1 MKGNQSREKRKD
13 KKHHKIMN
21 KQKILI
27 VEDEAIIALH
37 LKNLIQRF
45 GPYECVTAA
54 SGEHAVELSK
64 TFDPHL
70 IFMDINLAGQINGI
84 EAARQ
89 IRTSKDVPVV
99 FVSAYNDEETM
110 EEAKQTNPAG
120 YLTKPIY
127 ARAVETTLTSIL
139 DKEVQFSASYEVQN
153 MSTKEYG
160 GILETPIMALPRF
173 ILRPEE

>member
-13 KKHHKIMN
+13 SKHYIVMN

-45 GPYECVTAA
+45 GPYECITAS
-54 SGEHAVELSK
+54 SGEHAVELSES
-64 TFDPHL
+64 FDPHL
-70 IFMDINLAGQINGI
+70 IFMDINLNGQINGI

-89 IRTSKDVPVV
+89 IRARNDVPVV
-99 FVSAYNDEETM
+99 FVSAYNDEETI
-110 EEAKQTNPAG
+110 EEAKRTNPAG
-120 YLTKPIY
+120 YLTKPIH
-127 ARAVETTLTSIL
+127 ARSVQKTLTSFL

-153 MSTKEYG
+153 VSTKEYG